1 MFNKKI
7 KNIISLALAIGIIGG
22 AGSLAYFSDKEVLG
36 GELNL
41 TLGTLSSE
49 VKKTIK
55 IDNMDIEK
63 EVNDTFVLL
72 NNGTLNQRVVINFL
86 NPSIGE
92 DGLEKIKYSLDF
104 ESSNKE
110 KKIKSYGGGK
120 EKINSL
126 FNKEI
131 YLLDENGEEIYLE
144 EGETLIAKLTLIM
157 ERDMPESYSG
167 KEFKFDLKVG
177 YLQENDE

>member
-7 KNIISLALAIGIIGG
+7 KNIIFLALAIGITGG
-22 AGSLAYFSDKEVLG
+22 VGSLAYFSDKEVVG

-72 NNGTLNQRVVINFL
+72 NSGTLNQRVVINFL
-86 NPSIGE
+86 NSSIGE
-92 DGLEKIKYSLDF
+92 DGLEKINY
-104 ESSNKE
+104 
-110 KKIKSYGGGK
+110 
-120 EKINSL
+120 L

-144 EGETLIAKLTLIM
+144 EGEILTAKLTLTM